1 MYATKLPLPPPYTTR
16 SPFMS
21 ANDPHETE
29 RVPLLSSPDTPP
41 ASSRW
46 SRPISASALIVPVAL
61 LCRVATLLPT
71 TTTFFI
77 IQQFVCRQYYLAHD
91 PTRVPPPGERIPSEL
106 CALPA
111 IDERYA
117 AFMALVALMD
127 GVGSLGGYAALSFLA
142 ARLGRR
148 AAMVTVLCVG
158 LGADVALI
166 CSTLVV
172 PSFELPLFALWLISA
187 SFSQANLIAF
197 VANIYLVD
205 LVHEDVRTTALSSL
219 AGWSALGSVL
229 SFSAG
234 GTITTRTGNLLAV
247 YFIAGALWIV
257 GLLYV
262 WLLLPESFPKAKREE
277 LRLQRQVQNERDAPR
292 RGALRRLLAR
302 PAAVLAPLK
311 HLAPARDP
319 GTGKRNW
326 RLFLCAVHMFFAGL
340 GGGYAVASLVTIVT
354 SLYQYTPR
362 ETGYILTALSGT
374 NMFVLTLL
382 IPALVRVLRP
392 VYRRTSSSH
401 GHSVAD
407 GEVVEATDRLD
418 VHIAFLS
425 WITEASA
432 YIIFGFMRTRATQLA
447 AVILIGFGPG
457 YAPAAR
463 SLVAASVEPLKQG
476 ETLGAIE
483 MVWGLGLFVS
493 PLVMGAI
500 LSATIASVPQ
510 TVFYVQA
517 AIVTSAAG
525 ILLFVRDADRYRKSV

>member
-1 MYATKLPLPPPYTTR
+1 
-16 SPFMS
+16 MS
-21 ANDPHETE
+21 ASDLHETE
-29 RVPLLSSPDTPP
+29 RIPLLSSPDTPP
-41 ASSRW
+41 TSSRW
-46 SRPISASALIVPVAL
+46 SRPISAPTLIVPVAL

-77 IQQFVCRQYYLAHD
+77 LQQFVCRQYYLVHD
-91 PTRVPPPGERIPSEL
+91 PTRVPPPGERIPAEL

-127 GVGSLGGYAALSFLA
+127 GIGLMFKVEFVGQHSGGYAALSFLA

-148 AAMVTVLCVG
+148 AAMATVLSVG

-172 PSFELPLFALWLISA
+172 PSFEVPLFALWLISA
-187 SFSQANLIAF
+187 SFSQAPLIAF

-205 LVHEDVRTTALSSL
+205 LVHEDDDCIEFAGRVVCARQRPILQCRRNHHHAHQATSSQCTSSP
-219 AGWSALGSVL
+219 APSGSSV
-229 SFSAG
+229 
-234 GTITTRTGNLLAV
+234 
-247 YFIAGALWIV
+247 
-257 GLLYV
+257 LLYV
-262 WLLLPESFPKAKREE
+262 WLFLPESFPKVKRDE
-277 LRLQRQVQNERDAPR
+277 LRLQREVQNERVAPR
-292 RGALRRLLAR
+292 RGVLRRALAR
-302 PAAVLAPLK
+302 PAAILAPLK
-311 HLAPARDP
+311 HLAP
-319 GTGKRNW
+319 TRNSGNGQAQLAPVPLRGAYVLRGPRW
-326 RLFLCAVHMFFAGL
+326 WLCRRIAGDDHH
-340 GGGYAVASLVTIVT
+340 VVVS
-354 SLYQYTPR
+354 
-362 ETGYILTALSGT
+362 TGYILTALSGT

-392 VYRRTSSSH
+392 VYRRTASH
-401 GHSVAD
+401 SAAD
-407 GEVVEATDRLD
+407 SEVVEATDRLD
-418 VHIAFLS
+418 IHIAFLS
-425 WITEASA
+425 WIIEASA

-457 YAPAAR
+457 YAPAVR

-483 MVWGLGLFVS
+483 MVWGLGLLVS

-525 ILLFVRDADRYRKSV
+525 ILVFVRDADRYRKSV